1 MYFLSFRIFEQLAL
15 ALKNRVSQKFFAVLN
30 ILFTFRIFEQL
41 ALALK
46 NRWCPEFTILNVF
59 FYYSG
64 FLSNLHLLWKTEGA
78 LKFFAVLNISFIV
91 LVFWVTCACPENR
104 VALEFFRP
112 GGGGRPPDPQ
122 PRTPMLDKNILI
134 VVALRH
140 NDNNHECCAAST
152 KLSKDDINFHSVIGM
167 KQILGISNIFK
178 MLELE
183 LLHVKVKT

>member
-1 MYFLSFRIFEQLAL
+1 
-15 ALKNRVSQKFFAVLN
+15 
-30 ILFTFRIFEQL
+30 
-41 ALALK
+41 
-46 NRWCPEFTILNVF
+46 
-59 FYYSG
+59 
-64 FLSNLHLLWKTEGA
+64 
-78 LKFFAVLNISFIV
+78 
-91 LVFWVTCACPENR
+91 
-104 VALEFFRP
+104 
-112 GGGGRPPDPQ
+112 
-122 PRTPMLDKNILI
+122 MLDKNILI